1 MLWLDDHVETAL
13 HLTTIVVRF
22 QRFNAERVIEVA
34 RGSVMQIALP
44 RVDPSV
50 VALAS
55 VVALKTIHLLLHDE
69 LPHIAVLAR

>member
-34 RGSVMQIALP
+34 RGPMMQIALP

-50 VALAS
+50 VALQ
-55 VVALKTIHLLLHDE
+55 TIHLLLHDE

>member
-34 RGSVMQIALP
+34 RGPMMQIALP

-50 VALAS
+50 VTLQ
-55 VVALKTIHLLLHDE
+55 TIHLLLHDE

>member
-34 RGSVMQIALP
+34 RGPVMQVALP

-50 VALAS
+50 VTLQ
-55 VVALKTIHLLLHDE
+55 TIHLLLHDE